1 MTCVSMGNPHAV
13 LYCEHVAGVPLE
25 WSGPHFER
33 QPIFPRRINVHFVQV
48 QSPHEVTHAHLGARQ
63 RDHAGLRHRG
73 LRGVRRRRPDRPHR
87 SPVLAHLPGG
97 DLELDWAADNHVYM
111 SGPAAEV
118 FSGRVGAVKLESPLL
133 NQVGGLLASS
143 AVRWWMGTLDYK
155 VAYYDR
161 AIDPVFAECRGQKST
176 SSGTSTSCSRCSL
189 RGHCNLAMLLSRHR
203 DAEILSHIAG
213 HLGFAFVRGSTN
225 RGGVSALR
233 QLLARSREMHLTIT
247 PDGPRGPRAGWP
259 RAAFTWRRN
268 WACRWWRWATATIAR
283 ASQRWDRFAVP
294 RPHCRARAIP
304 SGEIFV
310 PPDLD
315 RDGLEHFRAKIE
327 ALLNRLTTEAETWA
341 ASGARR
347 PGQENLRRRRTGGEA
362 IGD

>member
-1 MTCVSMGNPHAV
+1 M
-13 LYCEHVAGVPLE
+13 
-25 WSGPHFER
+25 
-33 QPIFPRRINVHFVQV
+33 
-48 QSPHEVTHAHLGARQ
+48 
-63 RDHAGLRHRG
+63 
-73 LRGVRRRRPDRPHR
+73 
-87 SPVLAHLPGG
+87 
-97 DLELDWAADNHVYM
+97 
-111 SGPAAEV
+111 
-118 FSGRVGAVKLESPLL
+118 KLESPLL

-161 AIDPVFAECRGQKST
+161 AIDPVFAECRGQKIYIFWHEYILFPLF
-176 SSGTSTSCSRCSL
+176 L

-247 PDGPRGPRAGWP
+247 PDGPRGPRRRLAPGCVYLASKLGLP
-259 RAAFTWRRN
+259 LVAMGYGYDRPWRIRS
-268 WACRWWRWATATIAR
+268 A
-283 ASQRWDRFAVP
+283 WDRFAVP

-315 RDGLEHFRAKIE
+315 RDGLEHFRA
-327 ALLNRLTTEAETWA
+327 R
-341 ASGARR
+341 SR
-347 PGQENLRRRRTGGEA
+347 PF
-362 IGD
+362 